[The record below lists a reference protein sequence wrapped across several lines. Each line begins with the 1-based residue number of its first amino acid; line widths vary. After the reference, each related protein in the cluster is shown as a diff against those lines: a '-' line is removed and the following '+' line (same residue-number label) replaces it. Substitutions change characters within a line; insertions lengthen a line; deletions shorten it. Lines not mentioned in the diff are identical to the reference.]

1 MRLFDHHHSNEQ
13 AAIRTDLGAIFVPME
28 LSRSIWFVASLS
40 PGAGEKMS
48 KYSVK
53 SGYAAKLLARLT
65 QLKEKA
71 LARTG
76 RVSPIIVIQASSY
89 AARSP
94 VAIHLHLFRVA
105 IESPVGIADDV
116 IPPLLCLSDRKWRA
130 FPSLQDRRWRRP
142 RRACAW

>member
-13 AAIRTDLGAIFVPME
+13 AAIRTDLGAIFVSRE
-28 LSRSIWFVASLS
+28 LGRSIWLITSLS

-65 QLKEKA
+65 Q
-71 LARTG
+71 
-76 RVSPIIVIQASSY
+76 IIVIRASSY

-142 RRACAW
+142 RRACA